1 MPNNKFKI
9 ADPKSLEERQKVAKE
24 MAAQL
29 KLSMPVLVD
38 TIDDQVDK
46 VYAGWPDRL
55 YIIDAAGKIAHKGA
69 PGPGGFGPAVKAAP
83 EVLDKLLSGGK

>member
-1 MPNNKFKI
+1 
-9 ADPKSLEERQKVAKE
+9 
-24 MAAQL
+24 MATQL

-55 YIIDAAGKIAHKGA
+55 YIIDAEGKVAHKGA

-83 EVLDKLLSGGK
+83 EVLDKLLSGKK

>member
-1 MPNNKFKI
+1 
-9 ADPKSLEERQKVAKE
+9 

-46 VYAGWPDRL
+46 VYAGWPDRI
-55 YIIDAAGKIAHKGA
+55 YIIDAAGKIVHKGA
-69 PGPGGFGPAVKAAP
+69 PGPGGFAPAVKAAP
-83 EVLDKLLSGGK
+83 GVLDQLLSK

>member
-1 MPNNKFKI
+1 
-9 ADPKSLEERQKVAKE
+9 

-69 PGPGGFGPAVKAAP
+69 PGPGGFGPAVKEAP
-83 EVLDKLLSGGK
+83 GVLDKLLSGRK